1 MNISLSKTQL
11 RFTGP
16 GGSLRVPN
24 NDEVCRRLAMLIEGQ
39 CEGLGP
45 AKAAQ
50 KYDFSR
56 QRYYQILAAFYA
68 EGAEGLLLQSPGP
81 KTDYRRTDQVV
92 RLVIR
97 CRFLDPDCS
106 PAVIAQ
112 KIRQQSHTIGQRSI
126 ERIIAD
132 YGLQK
137 KLYALNPANPPQFV
151 QTQRTRKKQRS
162 VPADPKSLERQVRQT
177 LADKISGN
185 QIGIWLL
192 LPEHLRLGTWDLMRS
207 WSGLP
212 TDRVEPRLA
221 LHLVNEAAMCL
232 CSYRQRR
239 TLSQKGFELA
249 NGLPFVPTD
258 LAIHNLLQ
266 SHTVQQAQ
274 QLQIALGKLRRAGG
288 HFEGTLLALDPHRMT
303 SYSQRQMRRHRF
315 SSEAKPAKMAQ
326 TFFLLDCHTGQPV
339 CFSLS
344 SSAQSVAQASPELL
358 HVAAEILGAVPAA
371 TAKPLILADKEHY
384 CQELCSTMRQE
395 KVFDLLCAQPA
406 YSPSIKRWSQVPA
419 AQFTEHWPG
428 YATARQ
434 PYHFKAEPEALYH
447 EYVQR
452 SGLRQQDYHYQGFL
466 GTAELARVPT
476 LTKDYPQRWHVEEF
490 FKFNQALGWH
500 RAGTLNLN
508 IRYGHLSMVLVAQGA
523 IHQLRQRLG
532 LPFAQWDATHLARNL
547 FEGLEGD
554 VRVEKQTIVV
564 TLYNPPNAALLQSH
578 YEHLPENLAREGV
591 NPEIPWLYNFK
602 LDFRFK

>member
-1 MNISLSKTQL
+1 MNIVLSNHKL

-16 GGSLRVPN
+16 TGSLLVPDD
-24 NDEVCRRLAMLIEGQ
+24 DEVSRRLAMLMEGE
-39 CEGLGP
+39 CEELGP
-45 AKAAQ
+45 AMAAR

-56 QRYYQILAAFYA
+56 QRYYQILADFL
-68 EGAEGLLLQSPGP
+68 EQGAEGLVLQTPGP

-97 CRFLDPDCS
+97 CRFLDPDTS
-106 PAVIAQ
+106 PEVIAQ
-112 KIRQQSHTIGQRSI
+112 KIRQQSLAISQRSV

-151 QTQRTRKKQRS
+151 QTQRTRTKQRCA
-162 VPADPKSLERQVRQT
+162 PADPKSLERQVRQL
-177 LADKISGN
+177 LADKVSGN
-185 QIGIWLL
+185 QVGIWLL

-212 TDRVEPRLA
+212 TERVEPRLA

-232 CSYRQRR
+232 CSYRHRR

-258 LAIHNLLQ
+258 IAIHELLAQ
-266 SHTVQQAQ
+266 HTVEQAR

-288 HFEGTLLALDPHRMT
+288 HFDGTLLAMDPHRMT
-303 SYSQRQMRRHRF
+303 SYSQRQMRRHRLN
-315 SSEAKPAKMAQ
+315 SQEKPVKMAQ

-344 SSAQSVAQASPELL
+344 SSAPSVVQASPDLL
-358 HVAAEILGAVPAA
+358 HLAADILGARPAA
-371 TAKPLILADKEHY
+371 AHKPLILADKEH
-384 CQELCSTMRQE
+384 CSQELFSIVRTD
-395 KVFDLLCAQPA
+395 KVFDLLCAEPTHAQA
-406 YSPSIKRWSQVPA
+406 RQRWGRVA
-419 AQFTEHWPG
+419 AAHFTEHWPA
-428 YATARQ
+428 YATAIE
-434 PYHFKAEPEALYH
+434 PYYFKAQPDAPFF
-447 EYVQR
+447 EYIQR
-452 SGLRQQDYHYQGFL
+452 DGARQADYHYQGFL
-466 GTAELARVPT
+466 ATAELAQVPA
-476 LTKDYPQRWHVEEF
+476 LTKDYPQRWHIEEF

-500 RAGTLNLN
+500 RAGTPNLN
-508 IRYGHLSMVLVAQGA
+508 VRYGHLSLVLVAQAA

-532 LPFAQWDATHLARNL
+532 DPFAQWDATHLARNL
-547 FEGLEGD
+547 FDGLEGD
-554 VRVEKQTIVV
+554 VRVEHQTIVV
-564 TLYNPPNAALLQSH
+564 TLYNPPNAKLLQHH
-578 YEHLPENLAREGV
+578 YEHLPEKLRSQGV
-591 NPEIPWLYNFK
+591 SPEIPWLYNFK

>member
-1 MNISLSKTQL
+1 M
-11 RFTGP
+11 
-16 GGSLRVPN
+16 
-24 NDEVCRRLAMLIEGQ
+24 
-39 CEGLGP
+39 
-45 AKAAQ
+45 
-50 KYDFSR
+50 
-56 QRYYQILAAFYA
+56 
-68 EGAEGLLLQSPGP
+68 
-81 KTDYRRTDQVV
+81 
-92 RLVIR
+92 
-97 CRFLDPDCS
+97 
-106 PAVIAQ
+106 
-112 KIRQQSHTIGQRSI
+112 
-126 ERIIAD
+126 
-132 YGLQK
+132 
-137 KLYALNPANPPQFV
+137 
-151 QTQRTRKKQRS
+151 
-162 VPADPKSLERQVRQT
+162 PADPKSLERQVRQA

-192 LPEHLRLGTWDLMRS
+192 LPEHLRLGTWDLMRA

-239 TLSQKGFELA
+239 SLAQKGFELA

-303 SYSQRQMRRHRF
+303 SYSKRQMRRHRF
-315 SSEAKPAKMAQ
+315 NSEAKPAKMAQ

-344 SSAQSVAQASPELL
+344 SAAQSVAQASPELL
-358 HVAAEILGAVPAA
+358 DMAAEILGAVPSA
-371 TAKPLILADKEHY
+371 TTKPLVLADKEHY
-384 CQELCSTMRQE
+384 CQELYATVRQKE
-395 KVFDLLCAQPA
+395 VFDLLCPQPT
-406 YSPSIKRWSQVPA
+406 YPPSIKRWRQVPA
-419 AQFTEHWPG
+419 DQFTEHWPG
-428 YATARQ
+428 YGTALQ
-434 PYHFKAEPEALYH
+434 PYHFQAEPDALYH

-452 SGLRQQDYHYQGFL
+452 SGLRQQEYHYQGFL
-466 GTAELARVPT
+466 GTAELARIPT

-508 IRYGHLSMVLVAQGA
+508 IRYGHLSMGLVAQGT

-554 VRVEKQTIVV
+554 IRVEKQTIVV

-578 YEHLPENLAREGV
+578 YEHLPEKLAREGV

>member
-1 MNISLSKTQL
+1 MPSASAASN
-11 RFTGP
+11 
-16 GGSLRVPN
+16 GS
-24 NDEVCRRLAMLIEGQ
+24 
-39 CEGLGP
+39 
-45 AKAAQ
+45 
-50 KYDFSR
+50 
-56 QRYYQILAAFYA
+56 
-68 EGAEGLLLQSPGP
+68 SPITAC
-81 KTDYRRTDQVV
+81 K
-92 RLVIR
+92 
-97 CRFLDPDCS
+97 
-106 PAVIAQ
+106 
-112 KIRQQSHTIGQRSI
+112 
-126 ERIIAD
+126 
-132 YGLQK
+132 K

-151 QTQRTRKKQRS
+151 QAQRTRKKQRS
-162 VPADPKSLERQVRQT
+162 LPADPKSLERQVRQI

-258 LAIHNLLQ
+258 TAIHELLQ
-266 SHTVQQAQ
+266 GHTVQQAQ
-274 QLQIALGKLRRAGG
+274 QLQIAL
-288 HFEGTLLALDPHRMT
+288 T
-303 SYSQRQMRRHRF
+303 SYSKRQMRRHRL
-315 SSEAKPAKMAQ
+315 SSEQKPAKMAQ

-344 SSAQSVAQASPELL
+344 SSAQSVVQASPELL
-358 HVAAEILGAVPAA
+358 QMAAQILGASPAA
-371 TAKPLILADKEHY
+371 AHKPLVLADKEHY
-384 CQELCSTMRQE
+384 CQELFSTVRQE
-395 KVFDLLCAQPA
+395 GVLDLLCAQPA
-406 YSPSIKRWSQVPA
+406 YANCVQRWSKVPA
-419 AQFTEHWPG
+419 TEFTEHWPG

-434 PYHFKAEPEALYH
+434 PYHFKDQPEALYH

-452 SGLRQQDYHYQGFL
+452 NGLRRQDYHYHGFL
-466 GTAELARVPT
+466 ATAELAQVPA

-508 IRYGHLSMVLVAQGA
+508 IRYGHLTMVLVAQGA

-547 FEGLEGD
+547 FEGLDGD

-564 TLYNPPNAALLQSH
+564 TLYNPPNASRLQSH
-578 YEHLPENLAREGV
+578 YEHLPEKLAREGV

>member
-1 MNISLSKTQL
+1 
-11 RFTGP
+11 
-16 GGSLRVPN
+16 
-24 NDEVCRRLAMLIEGQ
+24 
-39 CEGLGP
+39 
-45 AKAAQ
+45 
-50 KYDFSR
+50 
-56 QRYYQILAAFYA
+56 
-68 EGAEGLLLQSPGP
+68 
-81 KTDYRRTDQVV
+81 
-92 RLVIR
+92 
-97 CRFLDPDCS
+97 
-106 PAVIAQ
+106 
-112 KIRQQSHTIGQRSI
+112 
-126 ERIIAD
+126 
-132 YGLQK
+132 
-137 KLYALNPANPPQFV
+137 
-151 QTQRTRKKQRS
+151 

-177 LADKISGN
+177 LADKVSGN
-185 QIGIWLL
+185 PIGIWLL

-207 WSGLP
+207 WSSLP
-212 TDRVEPRLA
+212 ADRVEPRLA

-258 LAIHNLLQ
+258 LAIHDLLQ

-288 HFEGTLLALDPHRMT
+288 HFEGALLALDPHRMT

-315 SSEAKPAKMAQ
+315 NSEQKPVKMAQ
-326 TFFLLDCHTGQPV
+326 TFFLLDCHTGQPL

-371 TAKPLILADKEHY
+371 INKPLILADKEHY
-384 CQELCSTMRQE
+384 CQELCSTVRQE
-395 KVFDLLCAQPA
+395 KVFDLFCAQPT
-406 YSPSIKRWSQVPA
+406 YSNSVKRWSQIPA
-419 AQFTEHWPG
+419 TEFTEHWPG
-428 YATARQ
+428 YATAIQ
-434 PYHFKAEPEALYH
+434 PYYFKAQPEALYH

-466 GTAELARVPT
+466 GTCELSQVPT
-476 LTKDYPQRWHVEEF
+476 LTQDYPQRWHVEEF

-508 IRYGHLSMVLVAQGA
+508 IRYGHLSMVLVAQAA

-532 LPFAQWDATHLARNL
+532 SPFAQWDATHLARNL

-564 TLYNPPNAALLQSH
+564 TLYNPPNAPLLQSH
-578 YEHLPENLAREGV
+578 YEHLPEKLAREGI
-591 NPEIPWLYNFK
+591 NPEIPWLYDFK
-602 LDFRFK
+602 IDFRFK

>member
-1 MNISLSKTQL
+1 MHISLSQKKL

-16 GGSLRVPN
+16 GGSLLVPN
-24 NDEVCRRLAMLIEGQ
+24 DDEVCRRLAMLIEGQ
-39 CEGLGP
+39 CEELGP
-45 AKAAQ
+45 SQAAQ
-50 KYDFSR
+50 KYHFTR
-56 QRYYQILAAFYA
+56 QRYYQILDAFHEHGAA
-68 EGAEGLLLQSPGP
+68 GLLLHTPGP

-92 RLVIR
+92 RRVIR
-97 CRFLDPDCS
+97 CRFLDPDSS

-112 KIRQQSHTIGQRSI
+112 RIRQLTHPISQRSV

-162 VPADPKSLERQVRQT
+162 LPADPKSLERQVRQL

-185 QIGIWLL
+185 QVGIWLL

-212 TDRVEPRLA
+212 PERVEPRLA

-258 LAIHNLLQ
+258 LAIHQLLN
-266 SHTVQQAQ
+266 SHTVQEAQ
-274 QLQIALGKLRRAGG
+274 QLQIALGKLRRASG
-288 HFEGTLLALDPHRMT
+288 HFAGTLLALDPHRLP
-303 SYSQRQMRRHRF
+303 SHSQRQMRRHRF
-315 SSEAKPAKMAQ
+315 SSEQKPAKMAQ
-326 TFFLLDCHTGQPV
+326 TFFLLDCETGQPV

-344 SSAQSVAQASPELL
+344 SSAQSVVQASPDLL
-358 HVAAEILGAVPAA
+358 RVAADILGTSRPAE
-371 TAKPLILADKEHY
+371 KPLILGDKEHY
-384 CQELCSTMRQE
+384 CQELFASVRQQD
-395 KVFDLLCAQPA
+395 VFDLLCAQPA
-406 YSPSIKRWSQVPA
+406 YSNSVERWSKVPA
-419 AQFTEHWPG
+419 SSFTEHWPG
-428 YATARQ
+428 YATALV
-434 PYHFKAEPEALYH
+434 PYHFQTDPQALFH

-452 SGLRQQDYHYQGFL
+452 TGLRPEDRGYQGFL
-466 GTAELARVPT
+466 GTAPRPQIPA
-476 LTKDYPQRWHVEEF
+476 LTKSYPQRWHVEEF
-490 FKFNQALGWH
+490 FKFHQALGWH
-500 RAGTLNLN
+500 RAGTLNQN
-508 IRYGHLSMVLVAQGA
+508 IRYGHLTMVLIAQGA
-523 IHQLRQRLG
+523 LHQLRQRVG
-532 LPFAQWDATHLARNL
+532 APFLQWDATHLARHL

-554 VRVEKQTIVV
+554 LRVENQTIVV
-564 TLYNPPNAALLQSH
+564 TLYNPPNAALLQHH
-578 YEHLPENLAREGV
+578 YEHLPEKLAREGI

-602 LDFRFK
+602 IDFRFK